1 MNNVNAHKV
10 GLVFGGLFGIMHA
23 MWALMVLVGVAQGF
37 MDWIFALHFL
47 NFQYNV
53 DPFSW
58 VNAIALVIITS
69 LIGYIM
75 GCVFG
80 WLWNLAHSASR
91 GQ

>member
-1 MNNVNAHKV
+1 MNKVNAHKV
-10 GLVFGGLFGIMHA
+10 GLVFGGSLGIMHA
-23 MWALMVLVGVAQGF
+23 MWVLMVFTGMAQGF
-37 MDWIFALHFL
+37 MDWIFSLHFL
-47 NFQYNV
+47 NFQYSV

-80 WLWNLAHSASR
+80 WLWNLAHRASH